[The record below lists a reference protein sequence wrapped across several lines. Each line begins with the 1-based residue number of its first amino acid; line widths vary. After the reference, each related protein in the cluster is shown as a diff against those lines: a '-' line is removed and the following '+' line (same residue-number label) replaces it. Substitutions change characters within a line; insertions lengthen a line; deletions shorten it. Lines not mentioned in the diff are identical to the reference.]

1 MQLQQPK
8 GKTSALTF
16 YRKVIHG
23 PEFRRNPK
31 QSLNYAFLDH

>member
-8 GKTSALTF
+8 GKNSALTLH
-16 YRKVIHG
+16 RKVIHG

-31 QSLNYAFLDH
+31 